1 VEPLDIEDAPAGVDP
16 EDGLAVWEFSEGAEL
31 PGHHLAIE
39 RLGVGMRCET
49 WLVWSPD
56 LWCPAVLKLARP
68 HQIGHPRAVQTLRRE
83 TAALANNLHPSLP
96 RLLADGTDAT
106 LPHIVIEYVD
116 GPALDEEIDEDGAL
130 AAEEAALL
138 GAQLLPAVIS
148 LHDRGLAHL
157 DLKPENVVLRD
168 GRPVLLD
175 FGTARR
181 IGSLQPAGHP
191 IGTVGYAAPEQEACE
206 PVSVAMDLYALG
218 MTLAEAVTGVPLA
231 RGATI
236 PPSSLAPLIR
246 QLLADKPAERGTTGD
261 VLVALAE
268 AAGELR
274 PWPPWLDRYAPRRG
288 LVV

>member
-1 VEPLDIEDAPAGVDP
+1 VEPLDLDDGRTGVDP
-16 EDGLAVWEFSEGAEL
+16 QDGLSVWDFAEGAEL
-31 PGHHLAIE
+31 PGHNLAIE

-49 WLVWSPD
+49 WLVWCPG
-56 LWCPAVLKLARP
+56 LWCPAVLKLPRP
-68 HQIGHPRAVQTLRRE
+68 HQVAHPRAVQTLRRE
-83 TAALANNLHPSLP
+83 TAALANNPHPSLP

-106 LPHIVIEYVD
+106 VPYVVVEYVD
-116 GPALDEEIDEDGAL
+116 GPALDEEIDEEGAL

-181 IGSLQPAGHP
+181 IGSLQPVGHP

-206 PVSVAMDLYALG
+206 PVSVAMDLYGLG

-236 PPSSLAPLIR
+236 PTSPLAPLIR
-246 QLLADKPAERGTTGD
+246 QLLADKPAARGTTGD

-274 PWPPWLDRYAPRRG
+274 PWPPWLDRYASRRG